1 MIGNNGNLTK
11 AGAMLADKILIYQN
25 RLFCTR
31 WNGLTKSSV
40 LFSLLR
46 DGASSIRRNTRIM
59 CR

>member
-1 MIGNNGNLTK
+1 
-11 AGAMLADKILIYQN
+11 MLADKILIYQN

-46 DGASSIRRNTRIM
+46 DGESSIRRNTRIM
-59 CR
+59 

>member
-31 WNGLTKSSV
+31 WNGLTKAGGNKIKCIV
-40 LFSLLR
+40 FF
-46 DGASSIRRNTRIM
+46 IT
-59 CR
+59 